1 MALDPNRFVLD
12 CRGRILDCTPHATHG
27 AHVMGVLNVT
37 PDSFSDGGDYLYPD
51 CALRRVE
58 TMATEG
64 ATLIDIGG
72 ASSRPRGSVYGAGAV
87 LVPPETE
94 LQRVLPVVQ
103 AVTTRFPEVIIS
115 VDTYHADVAEAVL
128 EAGAHLINDI
138 TGLRIS
144 TGVAEIAA
152 RFGAPLVVMHAV
164 GDPGQMPHE
173 VSHADVVGDVCDSLA
188 SSVQTARSAGV
199 QHVIVDPGFG
209 FGKTPRQNLELLDR
223 IDALLSLDCPILI
236 GVSRKSTI
244 GWALGRR
251 DVHKRLYGAL
261 GATAV
266 AVLRGASIVRTHDV
280 GATVDMLRVMGM
292 TTTGR
297 LALQEANS

>member
-1 MALDPNRFVLD
+1 
-12 CRGRILDCTPHATHG
+12 
-27 AHVMGVLNVT
+27 MGVLNVT
-37 PDSFSDGGDYLYPD
+37 PDSFSDGGDYLRLD
-51 CALRRVE
+51 CALRRVDA
-58 TMATEG
+58 MATEG

-72 ASSRPRGSVYGAGAV
+72 ASSRPRGSAYGEGAE
-87 LVPPETE
+87 LVPAETE
-94 LQRVLPVVQ
+94 MQRVLPVVK
-103 AVTTRFPEVIIS
+103 AVAARFPEAVIS
-115 VDTYHADVAEAVL
+115 VDTYRPEVAEAVL

-144 TGVAEIAA
+144 TSVAEIAA

-164 GDPGQMPHE
+164 GNPGQMPHE
-173 VSHADVVGDVCDSLA
+173 ASHANVVEDVRASLA
-188 SSVQTARSAGV
+188 SSVHAARSAGV
-199 QHVIVDPGFG
+199 QHVITDPGFG

-251 DVHKRLYGAL
+251 NVHERLYGAL

-266 AVLRGASIVRTHDV
+266 AVLRGVSIVRTHDV

-297 LALQEANS
+297 LAPQEESL